1 LARKNLTKVNNEKIE
16 NLTKVI
22 NEKIENKKKVQD
34 LKQFVNKEEDKAA

>member
-1 LARKNLTKVNNEKIE
+1 VRKNLTKVNNEKIE

>member
-22 NEKIENKKKVQD
+22 NEKIENKKKAQD

>member
-1 LARKNLTKVNNEKIE
+1 LARKNLAKVNNEKIE

>member
-1 LARKNLTKVNNEKIE
+1 LAKKNLTKVNNEKIE